1 MKTWSWK
8 PIILAGLL
16 LAGAGRA
23 DARMARVCDVTGNG
37 TITSVDANRVLKFV
51 AGMWY
56 FTPEQQLLA
65 DASGN
70 GHVTAFDAVCILKAA
85 DGIIVPESQ
94 CGKLI
99 FLP

>member
-1 MKTWSWK
+1 MKTLSLK
-8 PIILAGLL
+8 RIVLTGLL
-16 LAGAGRA
+16 LGFAVRA
-23 DARMARVCDVTGNG
+23 DARMARVCDVTGSG

-51 AGMWY
+51 AGMWN

-70 GHVTAFDAVCILKAA
+70 GQVTAFDAVCILKAA
-85 DGIIVPESQ
+85 DGMVVPGSQ

-99 FLP
+99 QLP